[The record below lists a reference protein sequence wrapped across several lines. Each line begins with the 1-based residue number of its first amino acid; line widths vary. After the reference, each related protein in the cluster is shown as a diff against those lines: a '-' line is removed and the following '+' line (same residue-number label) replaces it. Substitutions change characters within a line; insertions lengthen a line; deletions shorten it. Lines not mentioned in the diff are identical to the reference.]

1 MWWKYSLSMQ
11 LGGNDGTCLLKGSL
25 AMHMVHD
32 PGIESLNDRIFSR
45 DCVVALDQ
53 IVNLVVNNL
62 Q

>member
-1 MWWKYSLSMQ
+1 MQ

-25 AMHMVHD
+25 AMHVVHD

-45 DCVVALDQ
+45 DCVMALDQ
-53 IVNLVVNNL
+53 ILNLVVNIL

>member
-1 MWWKYSLSMQ
+1 MQ

-32 PGIESLNDRIFSR
+32 PGIESLNDRIFSSE
-45 DCVVALDQ
+45 CVVELDQ